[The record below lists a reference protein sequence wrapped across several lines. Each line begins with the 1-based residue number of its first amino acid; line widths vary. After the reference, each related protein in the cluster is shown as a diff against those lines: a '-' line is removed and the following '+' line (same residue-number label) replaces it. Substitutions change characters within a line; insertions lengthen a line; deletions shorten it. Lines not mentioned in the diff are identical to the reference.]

1 MEMEK
6 NAKTA
11 INTIDESRDHNTS
24 HFDNIEPSSSNDKY
38 IGNDAEMEK
47 NAKIAPNIMDETQN
61 HITSHS
67 DNAAI
72 LSSND
77 KYIGNDAEMEKNAKS
92 TNIISFD
99 LPNHNR
105 VSLCG
110 ILSIPTTHNTIGNTL
125 EMEKTQKT
133 YSCDICKFI
142 TTNHFDHMRHLNTRK
157 HINKTT
163 NVEPQKKIESVYV
176 CDVCNKSYHAHSGLW
191 KHKKTCIAKT
201 EEKEGELKNVLTPSN
216 VTPEI
221 FMEIIRQNKDL
232 QELIREDRK
241 IIMELIHKNNQGN
254 TNSHNT
260 TTNSNNS
267 FNLNFFLNEQCKNAL
282 NIYDFVDSLKP
293 TFQDMERTG
302 KLGFVEGI
310 TGIFLNGLRE
320 LDIYSRPIHCTDL
333 KRESLYVKD
342 NDIWEKE
349 PDDKPRLRKA
359 IKRTANKNLK
369 QIRVWEEQHPDYVDT
384 DTQASE
390 DHIVLAQKLLGGVS
404 QYETEKFENTI
415 IKNVLR
421 GVTIDKEAL
430 TV

>member
-1 MEMEK
+1 ME
-6 NAKTA
+6 
-11 INTIDESRDHNTS
+11 ISR
-24 HFDNIEPSSSNDKY
+24 
-38 IGNDAEMEK
+38 
-47 NAKIAPNIMDETQN
+47 Q
-61 HITSHS
+61 
-67 DNAAI
+67 
-72 LSSND
+72 
-77 KYIGNDAEMEKNAKS
+77 NAKS
-92 TNIISFD
+92 HPCEICHYVTSSFSD
-99 LPNHNR
+99 YN
-105 VSLCG
+105 
-110 ILSIPTTHNTIGNTL
+110 
-125 EMEKTQKT
+125 K
-133 YSCDICKFI
+133 
-142 TTNHFDHMRHLNTRK
+142 HLNTRK
-157 HINKTT
+157 HIDKVKASSDNNK
-163 NVEPQKKIESVYV
+163 EYI
-176 CDVCNKSYHAHSGLW
+176 CDVCNKSYHAYSGLW
-191 KHKKTCIAKT
+191 KHKKTCIAKA

-310 TGIFLNGLRE
+310 TGIFLNGLKE

-390 DHIVLAQKLLGGVS
+390 DHVVLAQKLLGGVS